1 MSHQRLRDIHREL
14 LKLKRLGVSGRKKF
28 LKTCSNDCINKI
40 SECAK
45 NLLNE
50 NILIKPSHLK
60 KLSRHKHTLRALVLK
75 KTAVGKRRRLMQKG
89 GFLHAFLPALI
100 PAIAG
105 LVRNLMSDD

>member
-14 LKLKRLGVSGRKKF
+14 LKLKRLGVNGRKKF
-28 LKTCSNDCINKI
+28 LKTCTNDCINKI

-60 KLSRHKHTLRALVLK
+60 KLSRHKHTLRALALK
-75 KTAVGKRRRLMQKG
+75 KTGLSKRKHLIQKG